1 MCYLKKAS
9 LRTKKK
15 AFLGKVDMV
24 NFEGS
29 KIKSKKEG
37 RG

>member
-1 MCYLKKAS
+1 MLSKKGFFEN
-9 LRTKKK
+9 KKK